1 MVSAVMTAPP
11 LRRSGIV
18 SKAGVDP
25 FRLLMHLPHSVFPRL
40 FQSGHRQAVLPV
52 SLQNAVVVGIG
63 GQHGYVTQYEDDFI
77 QRAAERSLRER
88 DKALAQKKAV
98 LAQSEK
104 RIAELDVCARKSPC
118 AYSGMT
124 SKRTG

>member
-1 MVSAVMTAPP
+1 MPQAPTYEWNHFKP
-11 LRRSGIV
+11 EQEYCICSTYRKDRTLCKTHSIRRVVLEEIALR
-18 SKAGVDP
+18 
-25 FRLLMHLPHSVFPRL
+25 
-40 FQSGHRQAVLPV
+40 
-52 SLQNAVVVGIG
+52 N
-63 GQHGYVTQYEDDFI
+63 
-77 QRAAERSLRER
+77 LRER

>member
-1 MVSAVMTAPP
+1 MYLCRANHFKPEQEYYICSTYRKDRTLCKTHSIRRVMLEEIVLWN
-11 LRRSGIV
+11 LREAIS
-18 SKAGVDP
+18 
-25 FRLLMHLPHSVFPRL
+25 
-40 FQSGHRQAVLPV
+40 
-52 SLQNAVVVGIG
+52 
-63 GQHGYVTQYEDDFI
+63 YVTQCEDDFI
-77 QRAAERSLRER
+77 QRAAERSL
-88 DKALAQKKAV
+88 LAQKKAV